1 MPNFVNYGLSSKE
14 HFVFNGLMGLLVLE
28 WGFFDVVKSGEN
40 GVVSGF
46 YRSVYRSDF
55 GDFKVIWV

>member
-1 MPNFVNYGLSSKE
+1 MIDVPDFVNYEPSSKE
-14 HFVFNGLMGLLVLE
+14 CFIYKGLMGFLVLE

-46 YRSVYRSDF
+46 ARSGYRSGCLGGF
-55 GDFKVIWV
+55 W